1 MKEIRPPSK
10 IAAKE
15 ETWNSV
21 AEKYTLEIS
30 NFERALASELSSL
43 LNKLNVTP
51 GSTLLEVGSGSGHLS
66 LLLNLNGY
74 KTDLLDFAAKALT
87 HAATAYERFQ
97 GSSDT
102 KFFNLDAINF
112 TPDAVSRYT
121 LAWNS
126 GVCEH
131 FSADSLVSMLRN
143 MAAVSEK
150 VLIIVP
156 NPSSVFYIAG
166 KRRLLN
172 DGAWQYG
179 TELQRDNY
187 QQAFSAAGLNVL
199 HHGYLGKDMTRSW
212 ITNAVGESGE
222 SIFHSL
228 LDEGQIPENAYYL
241 QFFLA
246 EKGSSGRKISEV
258 NDIPTID
265 RTFYLDAMG
274 TATALISSLKEQIY
288 YLKLQIEN
296 QQSNFVSIDNIRDEY
311 SMLREENDKI
321 ISTQKKHIESLEKE
335 IGKMDAEITHNLE
348 LIRKM
353 DARLTETTATL
364 AEIQQST
371 SWRLTDPFRR
381 IAGRFRTPR

>member
-1 MKEIRPPSK
+1 MTEIHHPSK

-30 NFERALASELSSL
+30 GFERALASEIASL
-43 LNKLNVTP
+43 LEVLNISP
-51 GSTLLEVGSGSGHLS
+51 GSTLLEVGCGSGHLS

-74 KTDLLDFAAKALT
+74 KTDLLDFAEKALT
-87 HAATAYERFQ
+87 HAAEAYKRFD
-97 GSSDT
+97 GSPDT

-112 TPDAVSRYT
+112 TPDAVSNYT
-121 LAWNS
+121 VAWNC

-131 FSADSLVSMLRN
+131 FSAESLVSMLHN

-150 VLIIVP
+150 VLVIIP

-187 QQAFSAAGLNVL
+187 EQAFSMAGLNVL
-199 HHGYLGKDMTRSW
+199 HHGYMGRDMTRNW

-222 SIFHSL
+222 HLFHTL
-228 LDEGQIPENAYYL
+228 LNEGQIPQDQYYL
-241 QFFLA
+241 QYFLA
-246 EKGSSGRKISEV
+246 EKGNRRVKTLRIDD
-258 NDIPTID
+258 NPTID

-274 TATALISSLKEQIY
+274 TATALISTLKEQIY
-288 YLKLQIEN
+288 YLKLQIES
-296 QQSNFVSIDNIRDEY
+296 QQSIIASDQSAKDEY
-311 SMLREENDKI
+311 TFVLAEKDSI
-321 ISTQKKHIESLEKE
+321 ISSKDAYIDSLKIDVTRKE
-335 IGKMDAEITHNLE
+335 AELSHNLE
-348 LIRKM
+348 LIQTLERTM
-353 DARLTETTATL
+353 ADTTATL
-364 AEIQQST
+364 FEIQQST
-371 SWRLTDPFRR
+371 WWRLTNPIRRVSSLFRPQR
-381 IAGRFRTPR
+381 